1 MMVKINASGE
11 LKIGVRDRKTGGA
24 DSRKKAQ
31 ATSTK
36 DPDRLKALSPTPP

>member
-11 LKIGVRDRKTGGA
+11 LKIGVRTGGA